1 MMKFSLN
8 CQGRLLDL
16 STPAVMKI
24 INLTPDSFYNKQS
37 EVTDFSILSSVEEA
51 LSNGAKIIDI
61 GAQST
66 RPGAHLISKEI
77 EWERIKGKIKLVQ
90 KEFSEAFISIDTFYS
105 SVAEKAA
112 DEGAVIIN
120 DISGGTM
127 DDSLFDTVARLKIPY
142 ILMHIKGTPQTMQ
155 SNPTYENVV
164 LEVWNY
170 FLEKINKL
178 EKLGVDQLIID
189 PGFGFGKTIENNY
202 SLLKNLPFFQNLNRP
217 ILAGVSRKSM
227 ITKVLNIKTEDALN
241 GTSILNTLAIMNGA
255 SILRVHDVIQA
266 QQVISLMEEYAKV
279 Q

>member
-37 EVTDFSILSSVEEA
+37 EATDFSILSSVEEA

-66 RPGAHLISKEI
+66 RPGAQLISKEI

>member
-24 INLTPDSFYNKQS
+24 INLTPDSFYNGQS
-37 EVTDFSILSSVEEA
+37 KAIDLSILSAVEEA

-61 GAQST
+61 GGQST
-66 RPGAHLISKEI
+66 RPGAQLIPKEI
-77 EWERIKGKIKLVQ
+77 EWERIKGKIKLIQ

-105 SVAEKAA
+105 SVAEKAV

-127 DDSLFDTVARLKIPY
+127 DDSLFETVARLKVPY

-155 SNPTYENVV
+155 LNPAYENVV

-178 EKLGVDQLIID
+178 EALGVDQLIID

-202 SLLKNLPFFQNLNRP
+202 SLLKNLPVFQNLHRP

-227 ITKVLNIKTEDALN
+227 ITKVLNIKSEDALN

-255 SILRVHDVIQA
+255 SILRVHDVIPA
-266 QQVISLMEEYAKV
+266 QQVISLLKEYRKV

>member
-24 INLTPDSFYNKQS
+24 INLTPDSFYNKQL
-37 EVTDFSILSSVEEA
+37 EATDFSILSSVEEA
-51 LSNGAKIIDI
+51 LSKGAKIIDI

-66 RPGAHLISKEI
+66 RPGAQLISKEI

-241 GTSILNTLAIMNGA
+241 GTSILNTLAIMSGA

>member
-24 INLTPDSFYNKQS
+24 INLTPDSFYNKQL
-37 EVTDFSILSSVEEA
+37 EATDFPILSSVEEA

>member
-1 MMKFSLN
+1 MKFSLN

-24 INLTPDSFYNKQS
+24 INLTPDSFYNRQS
-37 EVTDFSILSSVEEA
+37 EATDLSILSSVEEA
-51 LSNGAKIIDI
+51 LSSGAKIIDI
-61 GAQST
+61 GGQST
-66 RPGAHLISKEI
+66 RPGAQLISKEI

-105 SVAEKAA
+105 SVAEKAV

-127 DDSLFDTVARLKIPY
+127 DDSLFETVARLKVPY
-142 ILMHIKGTPQTMQ
+142 ILMHIKGTPQNMQ
-155 SNPTYENVV
+155 TNPTCENVV

-178 EKLGVDQLIID
+178 EALGVDQLIID

-202 SLLKNLPFFQNLNRP
+202 SLLKNLHVFQNLHRP

-227 ITKVLNIKTEDALN
+227 ITKVLNIKSEDALN

>member
-24 INLTPDSFYNKQS
+24 INLTPDSFYNGQS
-37 EVTDFSILSSVEEA
+37 EAIDLSILSAVEEA

-61 GAQST
+61 GGQST
-66 RPGAHLISKEI
+66 RPGAQLIPKEI
-77 EWERIKGKIKLVQ
+77 EWERIKGKIKLIQ

-105 SVAEKAA
+105 SVAEKAV

-127 DDSLFDTVARLKIPY
+127 DDSLFETVARLKVPY

-155 SNPTYENVV
+155 SNPAYENVV

-178 EKLGVDQLIID
+178 EALGVDQLIID

-202 SLLKNLPFFQNLNRP
+202 SLLKNLPVFQNLHRP

-227 ITKVLNIKTEDALN
+227 ITKVLNIKSEDALN
-241 GTSILNTLAIMNGA
+241 GTSVLNTLAIMNGA
-255 SILRVHDVIQA
+255 SILRVHDVIPA
-266 QQVISLMEEYAKV
+266 QEVISLLKEYRKV

>member
-24 INLTPDSFYNKQS
+24 INLTPDSFYNKQL
-37 EVTDFSILSSVEEA
+37 EATDFSILSSVEEA